1 MGTQAS
7 CVHHPTRPAAR
18 SCARCGS
25 FVCSGC
31 LVSGEICAE
40 CKALLNRQGIPYS
53 EEEKARAVARRCFRA
68 ARRGV
73 QGLFGL
79 GIVIIALSLFGVSI
93 GLGKFAV
100 FASLGLASLGVL
112 VGLAVAG
119 FSIWGLMRSQAGRP
133 GPAVDGVF
141 PPVTGGFFIL
151 LGITPLILG
160 VALFLVD

>member
-1 MGTQAS
+1 MRTEAT

-18 SCARCGS
+18 ACARCGS

-31 LVSGEICAE
+31 LIAEEICTE

-53 EEEKARAVARRCFRA
+53 EEEKARASARRCFTR

-73 QGLFGL
+73 QGLFAIGVAMI
-79 GIVIIALSLFGVSI
+79 GLSLFG
-93 GLGKFAV
+93 
-100 FASLGLASLGVL
+100 ASLGLGKLAVVGSVVFGSVGVV

-119 FSIWGLMRSQAGRP
+119 LSTWGLMRSQAGRP
-133 GPAVDGVF
+133 GPTVAGVF

-160 VALFLVD
+160 VALLLG